1 MTTSDVRLQPNRSV
15 VRDIVVSGVVLL
27 LGLLLSLVAGQLH
40 PHAESL
46 NNHPAVFAEYAAST
60 DWVWV
65 HDFQFAAAL
74 TVVVGFVLLYSAMSR
89 RQTVTALERCALGAA
104 VATAAVFAF
113 NMAVDAVALKQ
124 SVDAWVAAPSAEKPG
139 RFAAAESIRWLEW
152 GANSFF
158 QIVLGLTIALFGI
171 GIARSGIVARA
182 LGWIG
187 ILAGLGLIT
196 GGLLTGRDG
205 FAGSPVQQVAQLLF
219 LVLAVGIVVSGIR
232 GRTRQTQN
240 AVTG

>member
-1 MTTSDVRLQPNRSV
+1 MTTSAARLKPNRSL
-15 VRDIVVSGVVLL
+15 VRDIVVSGAVLL
-27 LGLLLSLVAGQLH
+27 LGLVLSLVAGQLH
-40 PHAESL
+40 PHAESP
-46 NNHPAVFAEYAAST
+46 NDHPAVFAEYAAST

-74 TVVVGFVLLYSAMSR
+74 TVVGGFVLLYSAMSR
-89 RQTVTALERCALGAA
+89 RYTVTTLERCALGAA

-124 SVDAWVAAPSAEKPG
+124 SVDAWVAAPGPEKPA

-158 QIVLGLTIALFGI
+158 QIMLGLTIALFGL
-171 GIARSGIVARA
+171 GIVRSGVVARG

-187 ILAGLGLIT
+187 LLAGLGLIT

-205 FAGSPVQQVAQLLF
+205 FAGSPVQQAAQLLF
-219 LVLAVGIVVSGIR
+219 LVLAIGIIVSGIR
-232 GRTRQTQN
+232 GRTRQTQH
-240 AVTG
+240 AATG